1 MINEVNHAIFKE
13 LIERETWDEVA
24 EIHGANEQYEIRFSE
39 IYARHYY
46 TAYPI
51 RSTRHVVNLSG
62 LIRSLGFFHGLRK
75 LLLVNSLS
83 TI

>member
-13 LIERETWDEVA
+13 LIERETWGEVA
-24 EIHGANEQYEIRFSE
+24 EIHGASEQYDRFSE
-39 IYARHYY
+39 IYMRHYY